1 MPNPRLAARYA
12 KSLIDLA
19 IEKDQLESVYT
30 DMQYMHG
37 LTEASP
43 ELVRVLKSPVIQGE
57 KKEKILDAL
66 TKGKLG
72 VISSSFNRLL
82 VRKGRESHLP
92 EIVSTFIKQ
101 YKDYKGIHIVTLT
114 TAVAPSE
121 EVKSFIT
128 GRLMSSTIASG
139 LPSSFNESGA
149 SPALIVCSAPLPKCS
164 TIFGHVCVLLQRS
177 RMLCAGK
184 LRRAGRC
191 AA

>member
-19 IEKDQLESVYT
+19 VEKDQLESVYT
-30 DMQYMHG
+30 DMLYMHG

-66 TKGKLG
+66 TTGKLG

-92 EIVSTFIKQ
+92 EIVSTFIQQ

-121 EVKSFIT
+121 EVKAVIT
-128 GRLMSSTIASG
+128 GRLMENSDWKQVELRSVVNPDIIGGFVIEVDGRMIDASI
-139 LPSSFNESGA
+139 LYDLSVIRKQFESNDF
-149 SPALIVCSAPLPKCS
+149 IYK
-164 TIFGHVCVLLQRS
+164 IR
-177 RMLCAGK
+177 
-184 LRRAGRC
+184 
-191 AA
+191 